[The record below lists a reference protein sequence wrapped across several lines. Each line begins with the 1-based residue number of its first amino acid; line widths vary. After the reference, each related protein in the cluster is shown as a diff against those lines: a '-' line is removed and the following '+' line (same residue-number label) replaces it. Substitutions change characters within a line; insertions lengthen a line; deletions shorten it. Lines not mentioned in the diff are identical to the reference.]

1 MENFGLWCERGQ
13 VARMKNSHI
22 HAEIEFNLVLRGAL
36 NYSFGGRRVPV
47 VAGELAIFWAALP
60 HQLDAIEGDTQAFWL
75 TLPLPTFLGFD
86 LPPALVQSLLRG
98 ELLREVAAL
107 PSDETRFA
115 LWQDDIQR
123 GEERCA
129 LLEIEARLR
138 RLARTISTS
147 QGEFKALTTPTELG
161 RVEKMAAFIAQNYAL
176 PISLPNIAGAANLN
190 TNYASTL
197 FKREF
202 GSTPGDFLLRTRLAH
217 AQRLLATTNKTIGDV
232 AQSCGFGSPARFH
245 AAFKEKTGKS
255 PRAYRMSCHGVG
267 Q

>member
-1 MENFGLWCERGQ
+1 VKNFGLWCERGQ

-22 HAEIEFNLVLRGAL
+22 HAEIEFNLVLQGAL
-36 NYSFGGRRVPV
+36 GYSFGGRRVPV
-47 VAGELAIFWAALP
+47 VAGELAVFWAALP
-60 HQLDAIEGDTQAFWL
+60 HQLDAIVGDTQAFWL
-75 TLPLPTFLGFD
+75 TLPLPAFLGFD

-98 ELLREVAAL
+98 ELLRETVHL
-107 PSDETRFA
+107 PIDETRFA
-115 LWQDDIQR
+115 TWQDDIAR

-138 RLARTISTS
+138 RLARTTS
-147 QGEFKALTTPTELG
+147 APTGESKAPATPSELG

-176 PISLPNIAGAANLN
+176 PISLPDIAGAANLN

-202 GSTPGDFLLRTRLAH
+202 GSTLGDFLLRTRLAH
-217 AQRLLATTNKTIGDV
+217 AQRLLATTDKTIGDV
-232 AQSCGFGSPARFH
+232 VASCGFGSPARFH

-255 PRAYRMSCHGVG
+255 PRAYRVSCRGG
-267 Q
+267 KG

>member
-1 MENFGLWCERGQ
+1 VENFGLWCERGQ
-13 VARMKNSHI
+13 VARMKSSHI

-75 TLPLPTFLGFD
+75 TLPLPAFLGFD

-98 ELLREVAAL
+98 ELLRETVNL
-107 PSDETRFA
+107 PLDETRFA

-123 GEERCA
+123 GEERPA

-138 RLARTISTS
+138 RLARTLAASST
-147 QGEFKALTTPTELG
+147 EFKAPATPSELN
-161 RVEKMAAFIAQNYAL
+161 RVERMAAFIAQNYAL
-176 PISLPNIAGAANLN
+176 SISLPDIAEAANLN

-202 GSTPGDFLLRTRLAH
+202 GSTLGDFLLRTRLAH
-217 AQRLLATTNKTIGDV
+217 AQRLLATTDKTVGDV
-232 AQSCGFGSPARFH
+232 AISCGFGSIARFH
-245 AAFKEKTGKS
+245 AAFKEKMGQS
-255 PRAYRMSCHGVG
+255 PRAYRVSCRGG
-267 Q
+267 KG